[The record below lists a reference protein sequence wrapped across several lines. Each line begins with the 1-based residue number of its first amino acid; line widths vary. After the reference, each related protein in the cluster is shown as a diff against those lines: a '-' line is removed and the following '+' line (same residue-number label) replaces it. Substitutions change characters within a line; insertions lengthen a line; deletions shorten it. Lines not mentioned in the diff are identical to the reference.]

1 MRAPSPGDQ
10 QVAAS
15 APCWCTG
22 TLSQKKCF
30 VDFGKKKKNSSLE
43 VGAPPRVT
51 PAVLTEFH
59 AIGGEEVGL
68 GVEVSWRISGPL
80 IP

>member
-1 MRAPSPGDQ
+1 MRALPQVTSRWQHQPLVGAQAPSLKRNVLYILG
-10 QVAAS
+10 
-15 APCWCTG
+15 
-22 TLSQKKCF
+22 
-30 VDFGKKKKNSSLE
+30 KKKNSSLE

-51 PAVLTEFH
+51 PAVFTEFH
-59 AIGGEEVGL
+59 AIGGEEVVL